1 MVARSTVA
9 DSAVRAILGVMLI
22 AVSAAAQE
30 PPSPTH
36 SREALLAAA
45 RDVIAAA
52 RYATLITLDAA
63 GHPQARAIDPFT
75 PDDDFVVWIG
85 TNRRTRKVGEILR
98 DPRVTLYYFDELS
111 AAYVTIRGTA
121 RVVTDPEDTARR
133 WKPEWEAYYPDR
145 AADYVLIAVTPRRLE
160 IVSEQLG
167 IVGDPLTWAPPAVEF
182 PERR

>member
-1 MVARSTVA
+1 MAARPSVPGSATAVVFGLALVAA
-9 DSAVRAILGVMLI
+9 
-22 AVSAAAQE
+22 SAAAQE
-30 PPSPTH
+30 PATPTH
-36 SREALLAAA
+36 SRDALLAAA

-52 RYATLITLDAA
+52 RYTTLITLDST
-63 GHPQARAIDPFT
+63 GHPQARAVDPFA

-85 TNRRTRKVGEILR
+85 TNRRTRKVGEIRR

-121 RVVTDPEDTARR
+121 RVVTDSAETARR
-133 WKPEWEAYYPDR
+133 WKPEWEAFYPDR

-160 IVSEQLG
+160 IVSEELG
-167 IVGDPLTWAPPAVEF
+167 IVGDPRTWAPPAVEF